1 MRDFQRSLRVH
12 PVVKRRSRLI
22 ACTGPVD
29 AAYKAIDALVR
40 VPVTLEDY
48 SMSSV
53 TEGITAL
60 AVTRVIVRPATE
72 LTESTVT
79 TAQVRVLSA
88 SACNSTSHISILRRS
103 KPCTVPSADR
113 LPLRVQGRTTKRS
126 FAASAAHEDV
136 VVGSAR
142 AYVNALNKLM
152 DWMKS
157 QQIAEPA
164 HQAVTV

>member
-1 MRDFQRSLRVH
+1 MH
-12 PVVKRRSRLI
+12 
-22 ACTGPVD
+22 AGPVD

-48 SMSSV
+48 TMNSV

-60 AVTRVIVRPATE
+60 AVTRVTVRPAADMA
-72 LTESTVT
+72 ESVVT
-79 TAQVRVLSA
+79 TAQVRCASSA
-88 SACNSTSHISILRRS
+88 LLWSVRLVAAQRNRTRCRYLLLIAYSIIL
-103 KPCTVPSADR
+103 
-113 LPLRVQGRTTKRS
+113 QGRTAQRS

-152 DWMKS
+152 DFVQS
-157 QQIAEPA
+157 QQQQIAEPER
-164 HQAVTV
+164 QPVSV